1 VLDGLRE
8 VSGICTDLKS
18 FTRRVNDE
26 LRAKWEATAGARADF
41 GRRIAAIDKKVEN
54 IRRAVEDGLQDA
66 AWANRRLRE
75 LLDERQALVASC
87 SAGGIATAD

>member
-8 VSGICTDLKS
+8 VLGICTDQKS

-26 LRAKWEATAGARADF
+26 LRAKWEASTGVRADS
-41 GRRIAAIDKKVEN
+41 GQRVAAIDKKVEN